1 MNWKRVRKERQRVA
15 YDHILHLYDLAVREV
30 PDHPERARRYIEIV
44 RAISRKHKATLAP
57 AMKRGICKSCN
68 MPLLPGRTA
77 QVRVRP
83 GRTVITCLMCG
94 KVHRYPISVSF
105 GSAGCPASGRLS
117 ERHQGALSG
126 SPSMPAAAASCG
138 CGLRGTFLCIPHGSS
153 RIGAGGF
160 PASPHLPIPGA
171 VSSFFADRA
180 LDMPGVPI
188 DTLISLILEASMDEG
203 TPVRT

>member
-57 AMKRGICKSCN
+57 AMKRSICKSCN

-83 GRTVITCLMCG
+83 GRTVITCLTCG
-94 KVHRYPISVSF
+94 KVHRYPYFRELRERRMPRF
-105 GSAGCPASGRLS
+105 GAVERKTPGGLVRVAVDARGGRIMRVRITGDFFMHPDTAAAEL
-117 ERHQGALSG
+117 ERVLSG
-126 SPSMPAAAASCG
+126 LSAPSV
-138 CGLRGTFLCIPHGSS
+138 
-153 RIGAGGF
+153 
-160 PASPHLPIPGA
+160 PGA
-171 VSSFFADRA
+171 VASFFADRA

-188 DTLISLILEASMDEG
+188 DTLISLILEALDKG